1 MALISTGSKA
11 DTIAHGGLVSDAS
24 GSKGMMRVRTG
35 GKIEYHDGSKWIAD
49 LSLPAFGNGT
59 FNFTAGTATKVTKT
73 GDTPSANLAT
83 SKTST
88 TTFSIDK
95 TVTDGWL
102 ANKPPS
108 GTIGWVDMAISC
120 NPRNLTISSKT
131 GYTAIAKLTRDGEE
145 VYEYSHG
152 SVGGTNKWT
161 IGASNSAPAA
171 KDPYKTYYSAT
182 QHTAHYTNE
191 DGSTRHPVQASY
203 FLAIL

>member
-11 DTIAHGGLVSDAS
+11 DTIAHGGSVSDAS

-49 LSLPAFGNGT
+49 LSLPAFGDGT
-59 FNFTAGTATKVTKT
+59 FNFTSGDATEVTKT
-73 GDTPSANLAT
+73 GDTPTSNLAT
-83 SKTST
+83 SKTRT
-88 TTFSIDK
+88 
-95 TVTDGWL
+95 
-102 ANKPPS
+102 
-108 GTIGWVDMAISC
+108 WVDMARSC
-120 NPRNLTISSKT
+120 NPRTLTIYSKT
-131 GYTAIAKLTRDGEE
+131 GYNSISKRTLGGEE
-145 VYEYSHG
+145 VYEFSHR

-161 IGASNSAPAA
+161 LGASNSAPVA

-203 FLAIL
+203 FLSIL